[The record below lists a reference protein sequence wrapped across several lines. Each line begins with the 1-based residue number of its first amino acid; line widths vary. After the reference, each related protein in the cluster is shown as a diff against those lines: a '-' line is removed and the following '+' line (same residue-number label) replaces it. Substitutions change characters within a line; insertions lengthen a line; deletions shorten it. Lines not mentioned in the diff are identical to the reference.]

1 MILEGLKLMFIGMS
15 TVVLF
20 LTLMILLIQFV
31 SSLTKE
37 ATARELEAIRLEREA
52 QARRKKEQLASDE
65 SDDDEIVAIAA
76 AVSAYEA
83 ERFATS

>member
-1 MILEGLKLMFIGMS
+1 MIFEGLKLMFIGMS

-37 ATARELEAIRLEREA
+37 ATARELEAIRLEREN
-52 QARRKKEQLASDE
+52 QARMKKEQLASGE

>member
-1 MILEGLKLMFIGMS
+1 MIFEGLKLMFIGMS

-52 QARRKKEQLASDE
+52 QARRKKEQISSE

>member
-52 QARRKKEQLASDE
+52 QTRRKKEQTTSE

-76 AVSAYEA
+76 AVSAYET
-83 ERFATS
+83 ERFAIS

>member
-52 QARRKKEQLASDE
+52 QARRKKEQLTSDE